1 MRFYWKL
8 QGNKLLKKGRRIVKF
23 KIVRHDAETRLKLIH
38 YKNLRYYYN
47 SLIDE
52 IMGEDYYT
60 ANPDVI
66 NSDREAFEDMLGRI
80 NYLKESIKC
89 KNAQIVLQA
98 ILIIIVMLL
107 LFLASMHIIF

>member
-1 MRFYWKL
+1 MKF
-8 QGNKLLKKGRRIVKF
+8 RIV
-23 KIVRHDAETRLKLIH
+23 RRDAETRLQQIH

-60 ANPDVI
+60 VNPDVM
-66 NSDREAFEDMLGRI
+66 NSDKEAFEDMMYRVQ
-80 NYLKESIKC
+80 YLKDTIKC
-89 KNAQIVLQA
+89 KHVQIVLQA
-98 ILIIIVMLL
+98 ILIIVTMLM

>member
-1 MRFYWKL
+1 MKF
-8 QGNKLLKKGRRIVKF
+8 RIV
-23 KIVRHDAETRLKLIH
+23 RRDAETRLQQIH

-60 ANPDVI
+60 VNPDVM
-66 NSDREAFEDMLGRI
+66 NSDKEAFEDMMYRVK
-80 NYLKESIKC
+80 YLKDTIKC

-98 ILIIIVMLL
+98 VLIIIMMLM
-107 LFLASMHIIF
+107 LFLASMHMIF

>member
-1 MRFYWKL
+1 M
-8 QGNKLLKKGRRIVKF
+8 KF
-23 KIVRHDAETRLKLIH
+23 KIVRRDAETRLQQIH

-60 ANPDVI
+60 VNPDVM

-89 KNAQIVLQA
+89 KNAQICLQF
-98 ILIIIVMLL
+98 IVNVMLIIL
-107 LFLASMHIIF
+107 LFLASIHVIF

>member
-1 MRFYWKL
+1 M
-8 QGNKLLKKGRRIVKF
+8 KF
-23 KIVRHDAETRLKLIH
+23 RIVRHDAETRLQQIH

-60 ANPDVI
+60 VNPDVM
-66 NSDREAFEDMLGRI
+66 NSDKEAFEDMLDRI

-89 KNAQIVLQA
+89 KNAQICLQF
-98 ILIIIVMLL
+98 IIIVMLMIL
-107 LFLASMHIIF
+107 LFLASIHVIF

>member
-1 MRFYWKL
+1 MKF
-8 QGNKLLKKGRRIVKF
+8 RIV
-23 KIVRHDAETRLKLIH
+23 RRDAETRLQQIH

-60 ANPDVI
+60 VNPNVM
-66 NSDREAFEDMLGRI
+66 NSDKEAFEDMMYRVK
-80 NYLKESIKC
+80 YLKDTIKC

-98 ILIIIVMLL
+98 VLIIIMVLM

>member
-1 MRFYWKL
+1 MKF
-8 QGNKLLKKGRRIVKF
+8 RIV
-23 KIVRHDAETRLKLIH
+23 RRDAETRLQQIH

-60 ANPDVI
+60 VNPDVM
-66 NSDREAFEDMLGRI
+66 NSDKEAFEDMMYRVG
-80 NYLKESIKC
+80 YLKDTIKC

>member
-1 MRFYWKL
+1 M
-8 QGNKLLKKGRRIVKF
+8 KF
-23 KIVRHDAETRLKLIH
+23 KIVRRDAETRLQQIH

-60 ANPDVI
+60 VNPDVM
-66 NSDREAFEDMLGRI
+66 NSDKEAFEDMLGRI

-89 KNAQIVLQA
+89 KNAQICLQF
-98 ILIIIVMLL
+98 ILIVMLIIL
-107 LFLASMHIIF
+107 LFLASIHVIF

>member
-1 MRFYWKL
+1 MKF
-8 QGNKLLKKGRRIVKF
+8 RIV
-23 KIVRHDAETRLKLIH
+23 RRDAETRLQQIH

-60 ANPDVI
+60 VNPDVM
-66 NSDREAFEDMLGRI
+66 NSDKEAFEDMMYRVR
-80 NYLKESIKC
+80 YLKDTIKC

-98 ILIIIVMLL
+98 VLIITMWVLL
-107 LFLASMHIIF
+107 SLASMHIIF

>member
-1 MRFYWKL
+1 M
-8 QGNKLLKKGRRIVKF
+8 KF
-23 KIVRHDAETRLKLIH
+23 KIVKRDAETRLQQIH

-60 ANPDVI
+60 VNPNVM
-66 NSDREAFEDMLGRI
+66 NSDKEAFEDMIYRI
-80 NYLKESIKC
+80 RDLKDTIKC
-89 KNAQIVLQA
+89 KNVQIVLQA
-98 ILIIIVMLL
+98 ILIIIIMLL